1 MKKLI
6 LSTSPVLLS
15 MLMSMKAYAADIISG
30 DTVISEPVGKG
41 ILPGSGVEGEDI
53 YSSIVFSK
61 IIPFFISWGINLA
74 IGLAVLAT
82 IYSGYLYIT
91 AYGNEDKHQRATK
104 NLTYSVVGLV
114 IAMTAYGIVTI
125 ITRIQFS

>member
-1 MKKLI
+1 MKQLLKKTIGIIAYLG
-6 LSTSPVLLS
+6 LSLNVR
-15 MLMSMKAYAADIISG
+15 AADIISG

-61 IIPFFISWGINLA
+61 IIPFFIRWGINLA
-74 IGLAVLAT
+74 IGLAVLAI

-91 AYGNEDKHQRATK
+91 AYGNEDSRQKANK
-104 NLTYSVVGLV
+104 NLTYSVIGLIV
-114 IAMTAYGIVTI
+114 AMTAYGIVNI
-125 ITRIQFS
+125 ITRIQFT